1 MDTALFKRE
10 MFAIACDLQK
20 MLHDTMMPICQQH
33 GLTLQQLHVLMELT
47 RTPGLTA
54 GQLSDRA
61 GILRTN
67 FSSVCRKLEDRGLI
81 ERQRNQED
89 KRSLQLRVT
98 DEGRA
103 LLTEVDREVHR
114 RYGQAFEN
122 ESPETFD
129 TIVAGFQALNG
140 FSEKLER

>member
-1 MDTALFKRE
+1 MDVAMFKSE

-20 MLHDTMMPICQQH
+20 VMNETMAPICQQY
-33 GLTLQQLHVLMELT
+33 GLTMQQLHVLVELT

-67 FSSVCRKLEDRGLI
+67 FATVCHKLEDRGLI
-81 ERQRNQED
+81 ERQRNQAD

-98 DEGRA
+98 AEGAELLASIDE
-103 LLTEVDREVHR
+103 EVRS
-114 RYGQAFEN
+114 RYGKVFES
-122 ESPETFD
+122 EPPETF
-129 TIVAGFQALNG
+129 TTVLAGFHALRA
-140 FSEKLER
+140 FSGKLVG